1 MTNMQR
7 WVLPLFLIFASGACF
22 AQSTNSGD
30 IRGTV
35 TDPSGALIPG
45 VTVTVVNVD
54 TGVSKSFTTNQS
66 GLYDTD
72 SIVTGQYTVTFVK
85 DGFEKLVRGPVTLQI
100 GFTAVNGELK
110 VGAAT
115 QTIEVTTDVALLQTE
130 TSEQSTTFTAKSM
143 VELPQ
148 VTQTWE
154 NFTILLPG
162 ASGCS
167 NNNDGACSQG
177 TNNPGQAVAVN
188 GNLPYSNTLADGAST
203 TLSHSQNANPS
214 TFENVAELQVNT
226 SSFSA
231 QYGIGGVIFNQ
242 VTKGGTS
249 RFHGT
254 AYDFIQNDA
263 FTAHPYEFGATTNKI
278 PFLRYHNFGG
288 SIGGPILKKKLFFYF
303 NYDQV
308 VNHNNQHGTDS
319 LPTDAMISGDFSG
332 LAIPVNPNNASGLQ
346 LLYDPTTQTIGTD
359 SAGNKYPIRQSFL
372 SEYGSNAIPSTMF
385 DQVAANFQK
394 FFPTTASHPS
404 FLTPHP
410 PQQAVGSEGEL
421 VNNWYY
427 NQLIGYPV
435 KRYFGRLDYDV
446 TSTNRITASDTQGD
460 YSYPGISSIT
470 PCPVG
475 CGNGYVDNNNAQ
487 VSDVWNISSTTV
499 NEARIGYTN
508 QMNFFSDPSIGKGY
522 ASQLG
527 WQFGKVDDFPGFET
541 TGSYPYSWLTPG
553 TNAVYKEHVF
563 DYSDVVTMIR
573 GKHILHFGG
582 ELLAYRDNSTPWGN
596 KTAGNMQYSGQYTR
610 HYYLDAQGVSHPDS
624 STGMEYAD
632 FLLGSINNWSAN
644 LTPEYGARLKSPQ
657 MFVQDDWKIRPN
669 LTLNLGLRYQ
679 INHGWNEIHGNI
691 DSFDPTVPN
700 PGAGGALGA
709 YWFASTHANGRTA
722 LEANVYNTVLPRVG
736 FSWAMRPNTTIRGG
750 FGLYAYNWS
759 LDTYG
764 HGMGGSFGAS
774 GNYGDPTNGIY
785 PAALLGGNGDSIKS
799 SSFYNGPPQD
809 SGAPL
814 PFTAA
819 SQDPTRFNNSGADYQ
834 LYHTKVPKI
843 YQWNFGAERQ
853 LGTDFMAQ
861 LAYVGS
867 HAYNL
872 AFPVDINQVPQA
884 KWAPVDSQFRPYPIY
899 QGISGGGNAGTM
911 NAISNYHS
919 LQASITKRMTRGLSL
934 SFNYVWSHFLDDL
947 DSSGWGSRGGTQP
960 YQNAYN
966 PAANYSN
973 SNFDVRNAFKG
984 FAVYQLPFGRG
995 KQFLSSN
1002 RLLDEAV
1009 GGWQISGTVVLQNG
1023 QPFSVYGDQAN
1034 YSLAGNVFPN
1044 LNPGVSWKPAHQ
1056 GISQWFNSSA
1066 FTKPADGTWG
1076 NVRRNSL
1083 YGPHMNVFNMSAA
1096 KSFGLPWEDVKI
1108 EFRADASNVF
1118 NHPSFSNPGGVNLGG
1133 SSGSGMPYTSTD
1145 TITSVNIGGRNLQ
1158 LMLRVSF

>member
-1 MTNMQR
+1 MLNSPKMKR
-7 WVLPLFLIFASGACF
+7 WFLPLLLILGSGACF
-22 AQSTNSGD
+22 GQSTNSGD
-30 IRGTV
+30 IRGSVADAT
-35 TDPSGALIPG
+35 GALIPG

-54 TGVSKSFTTNQS
+54 TGVSKSFTSNDA
-66 GLYDTD
+66 GLYDTN
-72 SIVTGQYTVTFVK
+72 SIVTGSYTVTFSK
-85 DGFEKLVRGPVTLQI
+85 GGFEKLVRGPVSVQV
-100 GFTAVNGELK
+100 GFTTVNGELQ
-110 VGAAT
+110 VGAET
-115 QTIEVTTDVALLQTE
+115 QSVEVTADVPLLQTE
-130 TSEQSTTFTAKSM
+130 TSEQSTTFTAKSL

-148 VTQTWE
+148 VTQDWQ

-188 GNLPYSNTLADGAST
+188 GNLPYSNILADGAST
-203 TLSHSQNANPS
+203 TLSHSQNSNPS
-214 TFENVAELQVNT
+214 TFENVDELQVNT

-231 QYGIGGVIFNQ
+231 QYGIGGIIFNQ

-249 RFHGT
+249 KFHGT

-263 FTAHPYEFGATTNKI
+263 LTAYPYEFGLTKKQAGPI
-278 PFLRYHNFGG
+278 PFLRYNNFGG
-288 SIGGPILKKKLFFYF
+288 SIGGPILKKKMFFYF

-308 VNHNNQHGTDS
+308 VNHNNQHGYNT
-319 LPTDAMISGDFSG
+319 LPTDANINGDFTG
-332 LAIPVNPNNASGLQ
+332 INT
-346 LLYDPTTQTIGTD
+346 LYDPTTQTIALD
-359 SAGNKYPIRQSFL
+359 SAGNPYPVRQSFA
-372 SEYGSNAIPSTMF
+372 SEYGNGNKIPTNLF
-385 DQVAANFQK
+385 DPVAQKFQQK

-404 FLTPHP
+404 FLTPIP
-410 PQQAVGSEGEL
+410 GGTSIGGEGQT
-421 VNNWYY
+421 NSNWHY
-427 NQLIGYPV
+427 NQLIGYPA

-446 TSTNRITASDTQGD
+446 TSKNRITMSDTQAD

-470 PCPVG
+470 NCPVG

-487 VSDVWNISSTTV
+487 VSDVWDISSTTV

-541 TGSYPYSWLTPG
+541 TGTFPYSWLTPG
-553 TNAVYKEHVF
+553 TNAIYKEHVF

-582 ELLAYRDNSTPWGN
+582 ELLAYRDNSTQWGN
-596 KTAGNMQYSGQYTR
+596 KTAGNFQYSGQYTR
-610 HYYLDAQGVSHPDS
+610 HYYLDSNGVSHPDS
-624 STGMEYAD
+624 TTGFEYAD
-632 FLLGSINNWSAN
+632 FLLGYVNNWSAN
-644 LTPEYGARLKSPQ
+644 VSPEYGARLKSPQ

-691 DSFDPTVPN
+691 DSFDPTVIN
-700 PGAGGALGA
+700 PATNTPGA

-736 FSWAMRPNTTIRGG
+736 FAWAMRPNTTIRGG

-764 HGMGGSFGAS
+764 HGMGSSFGSS
-774 GNYGDPTNGIY
+774 GNYTDPTNGIY
-785 PAALLGGNGDSIKS
+785 PAAFLGGNGDSIKS

-809 SGAPL
+809 SATPL
-814 PFTAA
+814 PFRAA
-819 SQDPTRFNNSGADYQ
+819 SQDPTRFNNSGADFQ
-834 LYHTKVPKI
+834 LYHAKVPKI
-843 YQWNFGAERQ
+843 YQWNFGVERQ

-867 HAYNL
+867 HGFNL
-872 AFPVDINQVPQA
+872 AFPVDINQVPQS
-884 KWAPVDSQFRPYPIY
+884 KWAPVDSQFRPDPIY
-899 QGISGGGNAGTM
+899 QSIFGGGNAGTM

-919 LQASITKRMTRGLSL
+919 LQASITKRMTHGLSL

-960 YQNAYN
+960 YQNSYD

-973 SNFDVRNAFKG
+973 SNFDVRHAFKG
-984 FAVYQLPFGRG
+984 YVVYQLPFGKG
-995 KQFLSSN
+995 KQFLSGS
-1002 RLLDEAV
+1002 RWLDEAV
-1009 GGWQISGTVVLQNG
+1009 GGWQVSGTVVLQSG

-1034 YSLAGNVFPN
+1034 YSLAGSVFPN
-1044 LNPGVSWKPAHQ
+1044 RNPGVSWKPAHQ
-1056 GISQWFNSSA
+1056 GVNQWFNSSA

-1076 NVRRNSL
+1076 KVRRNSL

-1118 NHPSFSNPGGVNLGG
+1118 NHASFSNPGGVNLGG
-1133 SSGSGMPYTSTD
+1133 SSGAGTPYTSTD
-1145 TITSVNIGGRNLQ
+1145 TITNVNVGGRNLQ
-1158 LMLRVSF
+1158 LMLRVNF

>member
-100 GFTAVNGELK
+100 GFTAVNGELR

-254 AYDFIQNDA
+254 GYDFIQNDA

-332 LAIPVNPNNASGLQ
+332 LTIPVNPNNASGLQ

-385 DQVAANFQK
+385 DPVAANFQK

-427 NQLIGYPV
+427 NQSIGYPV

-446 TSTNRITASDTQGD
+446 TATNRITASDTQGD

-553 TNAVYKEHVF
+553 TNAIYKEHVF

-610 HYYLDAQGVSHPDS
+610 HYYLDAQGVSHPDA

-632 FLLGSINNWSAN
+632 FLLGSVNNWSAN

-774 GNYGDPTNGIY
+774 GNYTDPTNGIY

-799 SSFYNGPPQD
+799 SSFYNGAPQD
-809 SGAPL
+809 SGASL

-867 HAYNL
+867 HAFNL

-960 YQNAYN
+960 YQNAYS

-1002 RLLDEAV
+1002 RFLDEAV
-1009 GGWQISGTVVLQNG
+1009 GGWQVSGTVVLQNG

-1133 SSGSGMPYTSTD
+1133 SSGPGMPYTSTD